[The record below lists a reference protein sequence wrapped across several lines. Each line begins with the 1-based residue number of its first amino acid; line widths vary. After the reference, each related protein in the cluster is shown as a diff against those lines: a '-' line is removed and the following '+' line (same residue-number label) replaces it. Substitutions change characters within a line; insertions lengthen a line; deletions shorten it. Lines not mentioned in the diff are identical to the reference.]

1 MPGLSSNNEI
11 TWEYIDQNESEFL
24 YYEIF
29 INKSYF
35 YGLTLSEGD
44 LIIDAG
50 ANIGLFSLYCLS
62 KLKNL
67 KICAFE
73 PIQPIYDVLKR
84 NLNGYFQNNNQNDL
98 KLFNFALGSKN
109 EMNQLFYYF
118 PSAPGESTRNIQ
130 ERNLQKYRIEQSLKN
145 NPNPLA
151 PEIGI
156 LQQQQQ
162 QTETISNHKRK
173 ISDVHINQDLNNYD
187 GAELHT
193 VNIVT
198 LPTIMKQIYGDNW
211 YVDLLKVDV
220 EGDEWN
226 VLQGLVTSVDAPT
239 DPLTNHIRQIV
250 LEVHDKPLDT
260 LSLLTQR
267 NGRLSH
273 ITEFLQYHGYIVN
286 VEQQLPKVCDG
297 TDYYMYIPPELNL
310 YYVYATQNE
319 AKKPQPLVN
328 SVPSSNALTN
338 EDFDTL
344 FAVLNDDNIDFDP
357 MGFRLDSGTN
367 LLKK

>member
-151 PEIGI
+151 QEIGI
-156 LQQQQQ
+156 LQQQQQQ

-211 YVDLLKVDV
+211 YVDLLKV
-220 EGDEWN
+220 
-226 VLQGLVTSVDAPT
+226 
-239 DPLTNHIRQIV
+239 
-250 LEVHDKPLDT
+250 
-260 LSLLTQR
+260 
-267 NGRLSH
+267 
-273 ITEFLQYHGYIVN
+273 
-286 VEQQLPKVCDG
+286 
-297 TDYYMYIPPELNL
+297 
-310 YYVYATQNE
+310 
-319 AKKPQPLVN
+319 
-328 SVPSSNALTN
+328 
-338 EDFDTL
+338 
-344 FAVLNDDNIDFDP
+344 
-357 MGFRLDSGTN
+357 
-367 LLKK
+367 